1 MYIIKIIKIF
11 KIMVDKI
18 SKYTYEAYDVALA
31 AEIKSCFPFIEKDEE
46 FWHDIVLNEE
56 EFWAVFLAHD
66 GKQTVAQAAEE
77 YANMMDW
84 SQKLTDRVAFA
95 KKNFNEK
102 RPRFMVDEEEL
113 APFYYGEF
121 CLALLK
127 DGFIGDNRWTLID
140 IIESADYKEL
150 ARWMEIEFEKEPHPF
165 G

>member
-1 MYIIKIIKIF
+1 MAEY
-11 KIMVDKI
+11 KI
-18 SKYTYEAYDVALA
+18 SKYDEALA

-46 FWHDIVLNEE
+46 FWCELALKEE

-77 YANMMDW
+77 YASLIDW

-102 RPRFMVDEEEL
+102 RPRFMVEEEEL

-127 DGFIGDNRWTLID
+127 DGFIEGNRWTLID
-140 IIESADYKEL
+140 IIEGADYKEL
-150 ARWMEIEFEKEPHPF
+150 ARCMEIEFEKEPYPF